1 MFAVLKKCKTNVR
14 QFWEKTAF
22 LIINLKL
29 SLLKFILFSDS
40 YGRNFI
46 YRPTLRS
53 VATQTDELES
63 IVISDED
70 EPQKDV
76 VIVISD
82 DESDVEGIS

>member
-1 MFAVLKKCKTNVR
+1 MK
-14 QFWEKTAF
+14 KTAF

-40 YGRNFI
+40 YERIFT

-82 DESDVEGIS
+82 DESDAEGIS

>member
-1 MFAVLKKCKTNVR
+1 MK
-14 QFWEKTAF
+14 KTAF
-22 LIINLKL
+22 LTINLKL

-40 YGRNFI
+40 F
-46 YRPTLRS
+46 RPTLRS

-82 DESDVEGIS
+82 DESDAEGIS